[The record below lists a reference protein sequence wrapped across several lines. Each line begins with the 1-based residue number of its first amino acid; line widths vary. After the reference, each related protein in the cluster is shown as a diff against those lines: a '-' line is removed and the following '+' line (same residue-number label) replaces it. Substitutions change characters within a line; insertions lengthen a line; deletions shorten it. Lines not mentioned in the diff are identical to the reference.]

1 MLIRHKLILN
11 TALVAVAMLVLS
23 ALFLYSSQVSR
34 HLAEA
39 QRNVDGLEIAMLNL
53 RRAEKDFLIRK
64 DLTFVE
70 RFNKDLADFHA
81 LNRTLSTDDNISVVH
96 GELARL
102 DQQMGLYGK
111 AFNDLVA
118 QQQTIGLGPED
129 GLYGRLRAAVHQVE
143 EGLKQ
148 LDQQGLLVTMLQLR
162 RAEKDFM
169 LRSDI
174 QYLERFQ
181 TLHKSFQDNLAALP
195 EADRGKLE
203 QASQHY
209 RQDFVALVQG
219 MQVLGLKED
228 EGLRNQ
234 MRDLVHQTEQG
245 FAVVDQHIADELVRQ
260 TSRLNSLM
268 LVCGGVIIVLIG
280 VMSVLLGRS
289 IDRPISRVNDT
300 VNRIRQD
307 NDLRLRIEL
316 KGADE
321 MAQLAGNLDV
331 MLGGFRHLIGD
342 VKQSVHALTEAADHL
357 SSNVRRTSE
366 GASRQLQETDQVATA
381 STEMGSTIE
390 EIARNTEQAA
400 NNAQATNIKAM
411 EGRTAVENTVRQIR
425 SLAGNLESS
434 SREVAQLQKESETI
448 GSVLDVI
455 RGIAEQTNLLA
466 LNAAIE
472 AARAG
477 DQGRG
482 FAVVAD
488 EVRSLAIRT
497 QKSTQEIAGI
507 ISSLQKQTG
516 SIVGM
521 MATCREQGN
530 SSSEQASTAGD
541 LLGQITQDVT
551 HIMDMSTQIAAA
563 IEQQSLVANEVN
575 RNVTNIRDIA
585 QESSLMAEEN
595 AKSSHGLTEQAKL
608 LHQAVAKYRV

>member
-11 TALVAVAMLVLS
+11 TVLVAIAMLVLS
-23 ALFLYSSQVSR
+23 GLFLYSSQVSR
-34 HLAEA
+34 HLTEA
-39 QRNVDGLEIAMLNL
+39 QRNVDALEIAMLNL

-64 DLTFVE
+64 DLAFVD
-70 RFNKDLADFHA
+70 RFNQGLADFHK
-81 LNRTLSTDDNISVVH
+81 LDQTLSADDNLRAVN

-102 DQQMGLYGK
+102 DQQMGAYGK

-148 LDQQGLLVTMLQLR
+148 LDQQGLTITMLQLR

-181 TLHKSFQDNLAALP
+181 TLHKSFQENLATLP

-203 QASQHY
+203 QASLQY
-209 RQDFVALVQG
+209 RQDFVALVEG

-245 FAVVDQHIADELVRQ
+245 FTALGQHIADELVRQ

-280 VMSVLLGRS
+280 IMSILLGRS
-289 IDRPISRVNDT
+289 IDRSISRVNDT
-300 VNRIRQD
+300 VNRICQD
-307 NDLRLRIEL
+307 NDLRLKIEL
-316 KGADE
+316 QGADE

-342 VKQSVHALTEAADHL
+342 VKQSVHTLTEAADHL

-366 GASRQLQETDQVATA
+366 GASRQLQETDMVATA

-390 EIARNTEQAA
+390 EIAHNTEQAA
-400 NNAQATNIKAM
+400 NNAQATNNKAM

-434 SREVAQLQKESETI
+434 SQEVAQLQKESETI

-530 SSSEQASTAGD
+530 SSSEQASTAGE

-575 RNVTNIRDIA
+575 RNVNNIRDIA

-595 AKSSHGLTEQAKL
+595 AKSSQGLTEQAKL
-608 LHQAVAKYRV
+608 LNQAVAKYRV

>member
-11 TALVAVAMLVLS
+11 TVLVAIAMLVLS
-23 ALFLYSSQVSR
+23 GLFLYSSQVSR
-34 HLAEA
+34 HLTEA
-39 QRNVDGLEIAMLNL
+39 QRNVDALEIAMLNL

-64 DLTFVE
+64 DLAFVD
-70 RFNKDLADFHA
+70 RFNQGLADFHK
-81 LNRTLSTDDNISVVH
+81 LDQTLSADDNLRAVN

-102 DQQMGLYGK
+102 DQQMGAYGK
-111 AFNDLVA
+111 AFNDLVV

-148 LDQQGLLVTMLQLR
+148 LDQQGLIITMLQLR

-181 TLHKSFQDNLAALP
+181 TLHKSFQESLATLP

-203 QASQHY
+203 QASLQY

-245 FAVVDQHIADELVRQ
+245 FTALGQHIADELVRQ

-280 VMSVLLGRS
+280 IMSILLGRS

-307 NDLRLRIEL
+307 NDLRLKIEL
-316 KGADE
+316 QGADE

-342 VKQSVHALTEAADHL
+342 VKQSVHTLTEAADHL

-366 GASRQLQETDQVATA
+366 GASRQLQETDMVATA

-400 NNAQATNIKAM
+400 NNAQATNNKAM

-434 SREVAQLQKESETI
+434 SQEVAQLQKESETI

-530 SSSEQASTAGD
+530 SSSVQASTAGE

-575 RNVTNIRDIA
+575 RNVNNIRDIA

-595 AKSSHGLTEQAKL
+595 AKSSQGLTEQAKL
-608 LHQAVAKYRV
+608 LNQAVAKYRV

>member
-1 MLIRHKLILN
+1 
-11 TALVAVAMLVLS
+11 MLVLS

>member
-23 ALFLYSSQVSR
+23 GLFLYSNQVSR
-34 HLAEA
+34 HLTKA

-64 DLTFVE
+64 DPAFVT
-70 RFNKDLADFHA
+70 RFNEVLANFHQ
-81 LNRTLSTDDNISVVH
+81 LNQTLGQDDNLSAVQ
-96 GELARL
+96 GELTRL
-102 DQQMGLYGK
+102 DQQMGAYGK

-118 QQQTIGLGPED
+118 QQQIIGLGPED
-129 GLYGRLRAAVHQVE
+129 GLYGRLRTAVHQVE

-148 LDQQGLLVTMLQLR
+148 LDEQGLLITMLQLR

-181 TLHKSFQDNLAALP
+181 TLHKDFQQRLATLP

-203 QASQHY
+203 QASEQY

-219 MQVLGLKED
+219 MQVLGLSED
-228 EGLRNQ
+228 EGLRNE
-234 MRDLVHQTEQG
+234 MRGLVHQTEQG
-245 FAVVDQHIADELVRQ
+245 FTAVGKHIADELVRQ
-260 TSRLNSLM
+260 TSRLNTLM
-268 LVCGGVIIVLIG
+268 LVCGGIIIVLIG
-280 VMSVLLGRS
+280 IMSMLLGRS

-307 NDLRLRIEL
+307 NDLRLKIEL
-316 KGADE
+316 QGADE

-342 VKQSVHALTEAADHL
+342 VKQSVHTLTEAADHL
-357 SSNVRRTSE
+357 SGNVRRTSE
-366 GASRQLQETDQVATA
+366 GAARQLQETDMVATA

-400 NNAQATNIKAM
+400 NNAQTTNNKAM
-411 EGRTAVENTVRQIR
+411 EGRSAVENTVSQIR
-425 SLAGNLESS
+425 SLADNLEHS
-434 SREVAQLQKESETI
+434 SREVAQLQQESETI

-516 SIVGM
+516 NIVGM

-530 SSSEQASTAGD
+530 SSSEQASMAGE
-541 LLGQITQDVT
+541 LLEQITQDVT

-575 RNVTNIRDIA
+575 RNVNNIRDIA

-608 LHQAVAKYRV
+608 LNQAVAKYRV

>member
-11 TALVAVAMLVLS
+11 TVLVAIAMLVLS
-23 ALFLYSSQVSR
+23 GLFLYSSQVSR
-34 HLAEA
+34 HLTEA
-39 QRNVDGLEIAMLNL
+39 QRNVDALEIAMLNL

-64 DLTFVE
+64 DLAFVD
-70 RFNKDLADFHA
+70 RFNQGLADFHK
-81 LNRTLSTDDNISVVH
+81 LDQTLSADDNLRAVN

-102 DQQMGLYGK
+102 DQQMGAYGK

-148 LDQQGLLVTMLQLR
+148 LDQQGLTITMLQLR

-181 TLHKSFQDNLAALP
+181 TLHKSFQENLATLP

-203 QASQHY
+203 QASLQY
-209 RQDFVALVQG
+209 RQDFVALVEG

-245 FAVVDQHIADELVRQ
+245 FTALGQHIADELVRQ

-280 VMSVLLGRS
+280 IMSILLGRS
-289 IDRPISRVNDT
+289 IDRSISRVNDT
-300 VNRIRQD
+300 VNRICQD
-307 NDLRLRIEL
+307 NDLRLKIEL
-316 KGADE
+316 QGADE

-342 VKQSVHALTEAADHL
+342 VKQSVHTLTEAADHL

-366 GASRQLQETDQVATA
+366 GASRQLQETDMVATA

-400 NNAQATNIKAM
+400 NNAQATNNKAM

-434 SREVAQLQKESETI
+434 SQEVAQLQKESETI

-530 SSSEQASTAGD
+530 SSSEQASTAGE

-575 RNVTNIRDIA
+575 RNVNNIRDIA

-595 AKSSHGLTEQAKL
+595 AKSSQGLTEQAKL
-608 LHQAVAKYRV
+608 LNQAVAKYRV

>member
-70 RFNKDLADFHA
+70 RFNKELADFHT

-111 AFNDLVA
+111 AFNDLVT

-169 LRSDI
+169 LRFDI

-181 TLHKSFQDNLAALP
+181 TLHKSFQDNLAVLP

-203 QASQHY
+203 QASQQY

-245 FAVVDQHIADELVRQ
+245 FAAVGQHIADELVRQ

-342 VKQSVHALTEAADHL
+342 VKQSVHTLTEAADHL

-434 SREVAQLQKESETI
+434 SREVTQLQKESETI